1 MRATLTIE
9 EKRSF
14 LSLGWTVDCRI
25 EFTEL
30 ELAAIQHGR
39 LGAEVICYQGRGESQ
54 RDITL
59 GEIMRDGGMRTTFPT
74 LQGARKDYAF
84 IEDSLLPKIKSVINS
99 TARVGGEPKIIE
111 Y

>member
-9 EKRSF
+9 EKRGF
-14 LSLGWTVDCRI
+14 FSLAWTVDCRI

-30 ELAAIQHGR
+30 ELVSIEHGR
-39 LGAEVICYQGRGESQ
+39 LSAEVICSQGSGENK
-54 RDITL
+54 RYITL
-59 GEIMRDGGMRTTFPT
+59 GEILRDGGMRTTFPT
-74 LQGARKDYAF
+74 LQGARKDHAF
-84 IEDSLLPKIKSVINS
+84 IENELLPTIKSVINS

>member
-1 MRATLTIE
+1 MRATLTIN
-9 EKRSF
+9 EKRGF
-14 LSLGWTVDCRI
+14 LSLNWTVDCRI

-30 ELAAIQHGR
+30 ELAAIKHGR
-39 LGAEVICYQGRGESQ
+39 LGAEVICHQGHGENE

-59 GEIMRDGGMRTTFPT
+59 GEILRDGGMNTTFPT

-84 IEDSLLPKIKSVINS
+84 IEGELLPKIKSVINS